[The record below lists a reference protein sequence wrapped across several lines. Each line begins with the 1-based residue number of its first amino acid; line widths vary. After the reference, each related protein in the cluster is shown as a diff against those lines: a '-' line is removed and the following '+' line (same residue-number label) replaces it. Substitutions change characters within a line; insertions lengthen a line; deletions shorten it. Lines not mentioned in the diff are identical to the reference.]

1 MNILKAM
8 LVSMMLI
15 IAGAIV
21 LTQQIVPNNLTTTII
36 GWTLA
41 VFGMIIAGLSI
52 KQEITA

>member
-1 MNILKAM
+1 MSNLKAL

-21 LTQQIVPNNLTTTII
+21 LTQQILPNSLTTTIV
-36 GWTLA
+36 GWTLV
-41 VFGMIIAGLSI
+41 VFGMIIVGLSI